1 MKNSIKTTLTAFV
14 LATSYNVA
22 AADGDFTGNVSFEQP
37 QAHATQ
43 AKHFINDGTPE
54 NYNSGIVLQENTA
67 QFTFAEQLNSA
78 RDK

>member
-1 MKNSIKTTLTAFV
+1 MKNSIKTTIAALV

-37 QAHATQ
+37 QTHATQ

-54 NYNSGIVLQENTA
+54 NYNSGVVITEKTSQP
-67 QFTFAEQLNSA
+67 TFAEKLDSA

>member
-1 MKNSIKTTLTAFV
+1 MKNSIKTTLTALV

-22 AADGDFTGNVSFEQP
+22 AADGDFTGNVSFDQ
-37 QAHATQ
+37 QANTIQ
-43 AKHFINDGTPE
+43 SQRFENDGTPE

>member
-1 MKNSIKTTLTAFV
+1 MKNSIKTTLAALV

-22 AADGDFTGNVSFEQP
+22 AADGDFTGNVSFDQQVNAIQSQRFE
-37 QAHATQ
+37 
-43 AKHFINDGTPE
+43 NDGTPE
-54 NYNSGIVLQENTA
+54 NYNSGIVLQKNTA

>member
-1 MKNSIKTTLTAFV
+1 MKNSIKTTLAALV

-22 AADGDFTGNVSFEQP
+22 AADGDFTGNVSFDQ
-37 QAHATQ
+37 QANTIQ
-43 AKHFINDGTPE
+43 SQRFENDGTPE

>member
-1 MKNSIKTTLTAFV
+1 MKNLIKTTLAAIV

-22 AADGDFTGNVSFEQP
+22 AADGDFTGNVSFEQ
-37 QAHATQ
+37 QANTIQ
-43 AKHFINDGTPE
+43 SQRFENDGTPE

-67 QFTFAEQLNSA
+67 QFTFSEQLNSA